1 MISIT
6 QSDLKRVG
14 RGNGIYANSTS
25 LSRRNP
31 INKKKI
37 LPFSCKICIEK
48 QVSTTGRTKHFRT
61 VNQIHGHCS
70 FDHKMEDYKPYLI
83 QLVENIFSGRLK

>member
-1 MISIT
+1 MLIS

-14 RGNGIYANSTS
+14 KGNGKYSPEIS
-25 LSRRNP
+25 LQRRNP

-61 VNQIHGHCS
+61 VNQIHAHCS
-70 FDHKMEDYKPYLI
+70 FDHSNENYKPYLL
-83 QLVENIFSGRLK
+83 QLVENIFHGRLT